1 MSFYSHSEK
10 DFIHQDFDRIRVQ
23 AEFRF
28 RNL

>member
-23 AEFRF
+23 TEVCFKD
-28 RNL
+28 L